1 MFLFSFLFSPTQSLA
16 SEAVCCLPPPSPLFL
31 PSGLEN
37 MSEIFLPFPTAQQQ
51 QLFNFLLLLLL
62 PGATLETEGGGE
74 RKESICHCSPLPPPP
89 SRQSLFPFEDAPL
102 SPPFPLSTSGIR
114 IGWRRG
120 NGEAKKKTTKVETD
134 LPTYVALFPF
144 VERQC
149 ATVW

>member
-1 MFLFSFLFSPTQSLA
+1 MFLFSFPFFPTQSLA

-120 NGEAKKKTTKVETD
+120 NGEAKKDNESGNGFAH
-134 LPTYVALFPF
+134 LCCLFPF
-144 VERQC
+144 VERQFP
-149 ATVW
+149 TVW